1 MAANNGLMKTF
12 RFKHFSVL
20 SGGDAM
26 GVGTDGVLLGAWT
39 EIPQST
45 RRILDAGT
53 GSGLIALMLAQRCK
67 EALITGVDINA
78 GAVEI
83 AKQNAAQSSWEARLT
98 FACCDIRTF
107 DVPEKFD
114 LIVSNPPFFPAGSLE
129 KGSARSKQRSFETL
143 TLHQLVVTANGLLA
157 PGGSL
162 AVVVPSDMADDLEY
176 DAWELDLL
184 PVHITDVVTKEGK
197 QAKRKLMQFVKTDR
211 VPYSAVRDVLVLQ
224 TADGKRTPQYE
235 ELTKDF
241 YLDKI

>member
-1 MAANNGLMKTF
+1 MAANDGLMKTF

-39 EIPQST
+39 DIPQNAV
-45 RRILDAGT
+45 RMLDAGT
-53 GSGLIALMLAQRCK
+53 GSGLIAMMLAQRCK

-83 AKQNAAQSSWEARLT
+83 AKRNAAQSSWEARLT

-129 KGSARSKQRSFETL
+129 KV
-143 TLHQLVVTANGLLA
+143 LHAQSNGVLKPLLFASLLLQQTVCLLLA
-157 PGGSL
+157 EVWRLSCRRISQMIWNMMRGNWICSPF
-162 AVVVPSDMADDLEY
+162 
-176 DAWELDLL
+176 
-184 PVHITDVVTKEGK
+184 I
-197 QAKRKLMQFVKTDR
+197 
-211 VPYSAVRDVLVLQ
+211 
-224 TADGKRTPQYE
+224 
-235 ELTKDF
+235 
-241 YLDKI
+241 